1 MIWDVFKLNTR
12 SWLLHINKFISLHCI
27 SLLSMSS
34 VKGAFMLEIGC
45 SSAKLE
51 NGILQREKK
60 YMIEQMW
67 LWVDSHL
74 SEPWAHGQ
82 QTKKPFF

>member
-1 MIWDVFKLNTR
+1 
-12 SWLLHINKFISLHCI
+12 
-27 SLLSMSS
+27 MSS

-60 YMIEQMW
+60 YMIAQMW

-74 SEPWAHGQ
+74 LEPWAHGQ
-82 QTKKPFF
+82 QTNNPFSVIHEEDTYIIILLWLVL